1 MKKTSVKY
9 MNIIGAVAVSLL
21 LIISTFAV
29 VSAQAAHIGVVRYAP
44 GSAQTGDD
52 VDIRLEVDVDE
63 GNLPSVYILYEYIPQ
78 EFVVISQ
85 GGGSFDA
92 ENRRLKW
99 VRFGMFGIPIQDV
112 NYTYRVR
119 AYEEGTYDLAGEAV
133 TELGQFNTTGSSEI
147 VYSNPQ
153 GPVDTDEDGVP
164 DSEDNCPGHSNAGQ
178 EDFDQDGMGDV
189 CDNDDDGDGDGDA
202 SDCEPLNPAV
212 YHGAIEICGNGID
225 ENCDG
230 VDPECGA
237 DSDGDGIE
245 DEYDN
250 CPSIH
255 NQGQENFDGDSM
267 GDACDADDDND
278 NDPDTTDCAQF
289 NPAINHEATE
299 ICGNGIDEDC
309 DGSDLQCEGPISGTR
324 TMPQSAGPGEVFD
337 VQVFVNVDEDDLPTN
352 YILREYL
359 PAGVTL
365 TDQGGGQY
373 DSAAR
378 VLKWTLVDSPYLGT
392 VVEDKTFTYSV
403 MSTISGTHGFSG
415 SVQANSVYYSVG
427 GDVSILITSGGEQDS
442 DGDGI
447 IDPVDNCPSISNQG
461 QENFDGDGMGDVCD
475 PDDDNDGDADTTDCA
490 PFDSSIH
497 HGALEI
503 CFNQIDEN
511 CNGQIDENCDVCVDN
526 DGDGYGNPASGIC
539 TYPVHDCDD
548 TDDTIYPG
556 APEICGDG
564 IDQDC
569 NGADIA
575 CAIDYKIIVQNVA
588 ILNGEGNPISS
599 VAPGAQY
606 HVNAT
611 NLNSGAVSLA
621 PMQIIMVMH
630 EDVPIQMMSITGTI
644 YAGDTSDFT
653 AMFTLPDTSTPGT
666 YTVKVFS
673 WNHWASQTGWESYSD
688 TYTATFNVI

>member
-1 MKKTSVKY
+1 M
-9 MNIIGAVAVSLL
+9 A
-21 LIISTFAV
+21 
-29 VSAQAAHIGVVRYAP
+29 
-44 GSAQTGDD
+44 
-52 VDIRLEVDVDE
+52 
-63 GNLPSVYILYEYIPQ
+63 
-78 EFVVISQ
+78 
-85 GGGSFDA
+85 
-92 ENRRLKW
+92 
-99 VRFGMFGIPIQDV
+99 
-112 NYTYRVR
+112 
-119 AYEEGTYDLAGEAV
+119 
-133 TELGQFNTTGSSEI
+133 
-147 VYSNPQ
+147 
-153 GPVDTDEDGVP
+153 DT
-164 DSEDNCPGHSNAGQ
+164 EDNCPGHPNAGQ
-178 EDFDQDGMGDV
+178 EDLDQDGMGDV
-189 CDNDDDGDGDGDA
+189 CDNDDDGDGDGDT
-202 SDCEPLNPAV
+202 SDCEPLNPAI
-212 YHGAIEICGNGID
+212 YHGALEICGNGID

-230 VDPECGA
+230 IDPECGA
-237 DSDGDGIE
+237 DSDSDGVE

-250 CPSIH
+250 CPATY
-255 NQGQENFDGDSM
+255 NPEQENFDGDSQ
-267 GDACDADDDND
+267 GNACDADDDND
-278 NDPDTTDCAQF
+278 NDPDTTDCAPF
-289 NPAINHEATE
+289 NPAINHNAND

-309 DGSDLQCEGPISGTR
+309 DGSDLQCEGPVSGTR
-324 TMPQSAGPGEVFD
+324 TLPQTAGPSEVFD
-337 VQVFVNVDEDDLPTN
+337 VQVFVNVDEGDKPTS
-352 YILREYL
+352 YILRETI

-373 DSAAR
+373 DSVAR
-378 VLKWTLVDSPYLGT
+378 VLKWTVIESAYYGT
-392 VVEDKTFTYSV
+392 VVEDRTFTYSA
-403 MSTISGTHGFSG
+403 MSTISGTHTFSG
-415 SVQANSVYYSVG
+415 NVQANSEYYGVG
-427 GDVSILITSGGEQDS
+427 GDMSILITSGGELDS

-447 IDPVDNCPSISNQG
+447 IDPLDNCPLVDNPG

-475 PDDDNDGDADTTDCA
+475 PDDDNDGDPDTTDCA

-526 DGDGYGNPASGIC
+526 DGDGYGDPASGIC
-539 TYPVHDCDD
+539 TYPEPDCDD
-548 TDDTIYPG
+548 TEDTIYPG

-588 ILNGEGNPISS
+588 ILNGDGNPISS

-611 NLNSGAVSLA
+611 NLNNGLVSLA

-630 EDVPIQMMSITGTI
+630 NDVPIQMMSITGTI

-653 AMFTLPDTSTPGT
+653 AMFTLPDTSSPGT